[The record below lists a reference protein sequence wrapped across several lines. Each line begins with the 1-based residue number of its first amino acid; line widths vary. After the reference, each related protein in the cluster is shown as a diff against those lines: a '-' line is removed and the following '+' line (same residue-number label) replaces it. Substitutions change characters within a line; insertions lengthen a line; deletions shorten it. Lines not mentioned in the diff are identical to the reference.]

1 MKLQL
6 NRLSFEGIQRK
17 NKYMKKIKLLILT
30 VLSSFGLY
38 AQQPVDWVN
47 PFIGSDNYGTT
58 NPGAIVPRGMVSV
71 VPFNVSGKPNKHEK
85 DCDWWS
91 TPYSYVNETF
101 TGYSHVNLSGVG
113 CPDLGTI
120 ILMPTTGDLKT
131 SPGEY
136 GTKYSK
142 EAAEPGYYTNYLDRY
157 KIKTEVTA
165 TTRTGISK
173 YSFPAGQAN
182 ILLNLGLGLTNEQD
196 GMLRIISDT
205 EVEGFRTVGSF
216 CYNNPEEIYPVYYV
230 IKIDKK
236 ADNYGAWKKSPYY
249 KGVEGNWMGYNG
261 KTRILNK
268 YRKPVVGDSIGA
280 FFTYQLDQPTVIE
293 VKVGISYV
301 SIKNARENLNKETKN
316 LSFNDIKDKA
326 RKQWNNALSTIKVKG
341 GTDDE
346 KTIFYTALY
355 HTQIHPNTLND
366 YNGEYPKV
374 GSSDV
379 GSTEGT
385 RYTVFSLWDTYRN
398 MHQLLSLVYPEQ
410 QSGMVNSMVEMYKEN
425 GWLPKWEL
433 NSTETFTMVGDPAA
447 VVIADTYMRGI
458 RDFDTKLALEG
469 MLKSASTLDNPVRPN
484 LREYLKYHYIPVQKQ
499 YDASVSTSLE
509 YNVADFAISQM
520 AKDMGDK
527 KVAKEY
533 LKRSQ
538 YYKNMYDKKMGVMR
552 PKTESG
558 WYEPFSP
565 MDGANFKPVTGFIEG
580 TSWHYSFMVA
590 FDAKG
595 LIKLNGGK
603 KKFVNKL
610 QSVFDDGLYEPDN
623 EPDMGYAFLF
633 NYVKGEE
640 WRTQKEVHKIID
652 NGYKNI
658 PGGIPGN
665 DDTGTMS
672 AWLTFAMMG
681 LYPDAPAVPH
691 YTITSSYFDEVVIK
705 LDNKYYSGD
714 TFTIETV
721 RPSSEA
727 IYIDRME
734 LNGKPLKSYFIS
746 HEDIVKGGK
755 LKVWLKEKK

>member
-1 MKLQL
+1 MNKISTIIILIITT
-6 NRLSFEGIQRK
+6 LS
-17 NKYMKKIKLLILT
+17 
-30 VLSSFGLY
+30 LS
-38 AQQPVDWVN
+38 AQELVDYVN

-71 VPFNVSGKPNKHEK
+71 VPFNVSGRPNKHEK
-85 DCDWWS
+85 DSDWWS
-91 TPYSYVNETF
+91 TPYSNVNETF

-113 CPDLGTI
+113 CPDLGTV
-120 ILMPTTGDLKT
+120 ILMPTTGDLET
-131 SPGEY
+131 SPGKY
-136 GTKYSK
+136 GTAYSK
-142 EAAEPGYYTNYLDRY
+142 EKASPGYYTNFLEKYN
-157 KIKTEVTA
+157 IKTEVTA
-165 TTRTGISK
+165 TTRSGISN

-196 GMLRIISDT
+196 GMLRVISDT

-230 IKIDKK
+230 VKINKK
-236 ADNYGAWKKSPYY
+236 ADNYGAWKKSPFYD
-249 KGVEGNWMGYNG
+249 GVEGNWMGYNG

-280 FFTYQLDQPTVIE
+280 FFTYQFAEPTVIE

-301 SIKNARENLNKETKN
+301 SIENARENLEKETED
-316 LSFNDIKDKA
+316 LTFNDIRANAKKL
-326 RKQWNNALSTIKVKG
+326 WNETLSRIKVKG
-341 GTDDE
+341 GSEDE

-366 YNGEYPKV
+366 INGEYPKV
-374 GSSDV
+374 GSSDI
-379 GSTEGT
+379 GKTKGT

-398 MHQLLSLVYPEQ
+398 MHQLQSLVYPKQ

-458 RDFDTKLALEG
+458 RDFDAKLAMEG
-469 MLKSASTLDNPVRPN
+469 MLKSASTIGNPVRPY
-484 LREYLKYHYIPVQKQ
+484 LDDYLKYKYIPVQQQ
-499 YDASVSTSLE
+499 YDASVSTALE

-527 KVAKEY
+527 KTAKEY
-533 LKRSQ
+533 LKRSK
-538 YYKNMYDKKMGVMR
+538 YYKNMYDPKMGVMR
-552 PKTESG
+552 PRVEDGK

-565 MDGANFKPVTGFIEG
+565 MDGANFTSVTGFIEG

-595 LIKLNGGK
+595 LIKLNGGS
-603 KKFVNKL
+603 KKFTEKL
-610 QSVFDDGLYEPDN
+610 QSVFDRGLYEPDN

-640 WRTQKEVHKIID
+640 WRAQKEIHKIID
-652 NGYKNI
+652 HGYSNT

-672 AWLTFAMMG
+672 AWLVFAMMG
-681 LYPDAPAVPH
+681 IYPDAPAIPQ
-691 YTITSSYFDEVVIK
+691 YTITSPYFDEVTIS
-705 LDNKYYSGD
+705 LGSDYYSGNI
-714 TFTIETV
+714 FVIETV
-721 RPSSEA
+721 RSTPKD
-727 IYIDRME
+727 IYIDKME
-734 LNGKPLKSYFIS
+734 LNGKKLDEYFIS
-746 HEDIVKGGK
+746 HDDIAKGGR
-755 LKVWLKEKK
+755 LKIWLK

>member
-1 MKLQL
+1 MNKISTIIILIITT
-6 NRLSFEGIQRK
+6 LS
-17 NKYMKKIKLLILT
+17 
-30 VLSSFGLY
+30 LS
-38 AQQPVDWVN
+38 AQELVDYVN

-71 VPFNVSGKPNKHEK
+71 VPFNVSGRPNKHEK
-85 DCDWWS
+85 DSDWWS
-91 TPYSYVNETF
+91 TPYSNVNETF

-113 CPDLGTI
+113 CPDLGTV
-120 ILMPTTGDLKT
+120 ILMPTTGDLET
-131 SPGEY
+131 SPGKY
-136 GTKYSK
+136 GTAYSK
-142 EAAEPGYYTNYLDRY
+142 EKASPGYYTNFLEKYN
-157 KIKTEVTA
+157 IKTEVTA
-165 TTRTGISK
+165 TTRSGISN

-196 GMLRIISDT
+196 GMLRVISDT

-230 IKIDKK
+230 VKINKK
-236 ADNYGAWKKSPYY
+236 ADNYGAWKKSPFYD
-249 KGVEGNWMGYNG
+249 GVEGNWMGYNG

-280 FFTYQLDQPTVIE
+280 FFTYQFAEPTVIE

-301 SIKNARENLNKETKN
+301 SIENARENLEKETED
-316 LSFNDIKDKA
+316 LTFNDIRANAKKL
-326 RKQWNNALSTIKVKG
+326 WNETLSRIKVKG
-341 GTDDE
+341 GSEDE

-366 YNGEYPKV
+366 INGEYPKV
-374 GSSDV
+374 GSSDI
-379 GSTEGT
+379 GKTKGT

-398 MHQLLSLVYPEQ
+398 MHQLQSLVYPKQ

-458 RDFDTKLALEG
+458 RDFDAKLAMEG
-469 MLKSASTLDNPVRPN
+469 MLKSASTIGNPVRPY
-484 LREYLKYHYIPVQKQ
+484 LDDYLKYKYIPVQQQ
-499 YDASVSTSLE
+499 YDASVSTALE

-520 AKDMGDK
+520 AKGMGDK
-527 KVAKEY
+527 KTAKEY
-533 LKRSQ
+533 LKRSK
-538 YYKNMYDKKMGVMR
+538 YYKNMYDPKMGVMR
-552 PKTESG
+552 PRVEDGK

-565 MDGANFKPVTGFIEG
+565 MDGANFTSVTGFIEG

-595 LIKLNGGK
+595 LIKLNGGS
-603 KKFVNKL
+603 KKFTEKL
-610 QSVFDDGLYEPDN
+610 QSVFDRGLYEPDN

-640 WRTQKEVHKIID
+640 WRAQKEIHKIID
-652 NGYKNI
+652 HGYSNT

-672 AWLTFAMMG
+672 AWLVFAMMG
-681 LYPDAPAVPH
+681 IYPDAPAIPQ
-691 YTITSSYFDEVVIK
+691 YTITSPYFDEVTIS
-705 LDNKYYSGD
+705 LDSDYYSGNI
-714 TFTIETV
+714 FVIETV
-721 RPSSEA
+721 RSTPKD
-727 IYIDRME
+727 IYIDKME
-734 LNGKPLKSYFIS
+734 LNGKKLDEYFIS
-746 HEDIVKGGK
+746 HDDIAKGGR
-755 LKVWLKEKK
+755 LKIWLK

>member
-1 MKLQL
+1 MNKISTIIILIITT
-6 NRLSFEGIQRK
+6 LS
-17 NKYMKKIKLLILT
+17 
-30 VLSSFGLY
+30 LS
-38 AQQPVDWVN
+38 AQELVDYVN

-71 VPFNVSGKPNKHEK
+71 VPFNVSGRPNKHEK
-85 DCDWWS
+85 DSDWWS
-91 TPYSYVNETF
+91 TPYSNVNETF

-113 CPDLGTI
+113 CPDLGTV
-120 ILMPTTGDLKT
+120 ILMPTTGDLET
-131 SPGEY
+131 SPGKY
-136 GTKYSK
+136 GTAYSK
-142 EAAEPGYYTNYLDRY
+142 EKASPGYYTNFLEKYN
-157 KIKTEVTA
+157 IKTEVTA
-165 TTRTGISK
+165 TTRSGISN

-196 GMLRIISDT
+196 GMLRVISDT

-230 IKIDKK
+230 VKINKK
-236 ADNYGAWKKSPYY
+236 ADNYGAWKKSPFYD
-249 KGVEGNWMGYNG
+249 GVEGNWMGYNG

-280 FFTYQLDQPTVIE
+280 FFTYQFAEPTVIE

-301 SIKNARENLNKETKN
+301 SIENARENLEKETED
-316 LSFNDIKDKA
+316 LTFNDIRANAKKL
-326 RKQWNNALSTIKVKG
+326 WNETLSRIKVKG
-341 GTDDE
+341 GSEDE

-366 YNGEYPKV
+366 INGEYPKV
-374 GSSDV
+374 GSSDI
-379 GSTEGT
+379 GKTKGT

-398 MHQLLSLVYPEQ
+398 MHQLQSLVYPKQ

-458 RDFDTKLALEG
+458 RDFDAKLAMEG
-469 MLKSASTLDNPVRPN
+469 MLKSASTIGNPVRPY
-484 LREYLKYHYIPVQKQ
+484 LDDYLKYKYIPVQQQ
-499 YDASVSTSLE
+499 YDASVSTALE

-527 KVAKEY
+527 KTAKEY
-533 LKRSQ
+533 LKRSK
-538 YYKNMYDKKMGVMR
+538 YYKNMYDPKMGVMR
-552 PKTESG
+552 PRVEDGK

-565 MDGANFKPVTGFIEG
+565 MDGANFTSVTGFIEG

-595 LIKLNGGK
+595 LIKLNGGS
-603 KKFVNKL
+603 KKFTEKL
-610 QSVFDDGLYEPDN
+610 QSVFDRGLYEPDN

-640 WRTQKEVHKIID
+640 WRAQKEIHKIID
-652 NGYKNI
+652 HGYSNT

-672 AWLTFAMMG
+672 AWLVFAMMG
-681 LYPDAPAVPH
+681 IYPDAPAIPQ
-691 YTITSSYFDEVVIK
+691 YTITSPYFDEVTIS
-705 LDNKYYSGD
+705 LDSDYYSGNI
-714 TFTIETV
+714 FVIETV
-721 RPSSEA
+721 RSTPKD
-727 IYIDRME
+727 IYIDKME
-734 LNGKPLKSYFIS
+734 LNGKKLDEYFIS
-746 HEDIVKGGK
+746 HDDIAKGGR
-755 LKVWLKEKK
+755 LKIWLK